1 MVQSLFRA
9 VGHVGAEVSGDGL
22 PCAAI
27 AASYRCLRSSYAS
40 RPLAVLR
47 VQSSTMTAGYFI
59 RQQRT
64 TVAAIQRLGDA
75 TCVAI
80 SLYLSQW
87 LVGQPLSDR
96 TAVIALVAAI
106 VFLVVGEVSGLYNQD
121 RSQSAD
127 RELLSV
133 VITWLSSLAVLA
145 VCSILT
151 RYGEQLARSS
161 IVSWALLST
170 TSIGLLRM
178 IVRVMAE
185 MLCARGWSVRRC
197 AIAGLNPLG
206 KQLAENAG
214 TNPACGLR
222 IDGFFDDRATQR
234 NLEEL
239 AVSQHQLG
247 RLEELVER
255 ARSGEFDTVFITLPM
270 RAEARIRW
278 LLEQL
283 GDTTANVYIIPDFFV
298 FELLHSR
305 WTQFGGLPSVSVFET
320 PLYGVDGWV
329 KRAFDLTVAFVG
341 LIAIAPVMIVCGLLV
356 KLSSPGPVFFRQR
369 RYGLD
374 GKEILV
380 WKFRSMRTCDN
391 GPVVVQASQGDPRI
405 TPIGRILRRTSLDEL
420 PQLFNVIE
428 GTMSL
433 VGPRPHASAHN
444 ERYRKLI
451 RGYMLRHKV
460 KPGITGLAQVEGFRG
475 ETETLDKMQKRVD
488 CDHRYIR
495 EWSVWLDLKILCRTL
510 LVVFKQEN
518 AY

>member
-1 MVQSLFRA
+1 MVKT
-9 VGHVGAEVSGDGL
+9 
-22 PCAAI
+22 
-27 AASYRCLRSSYAS
+27 
-40 RPLAVLR
+40 LAFFVH
-47 VQSSTMTAGYFI
+47 TMPAGFLI

-64 TVAAIQRLGDA
+64 GVAAVQRLCDA
-75 TCVAI
+75 ACIAI
-80 SLYLSQW
+80 SLYVSQW
-87 LVGQPLSDR
+87 LVGQSLSDR
-96 TAVIALVAAI
+96 TAVIALAAAI
-106 VFLVVGEVSGLYNQD
+106 VFLVVGEISGLYSQD
-121 RSQSAD
+121 RIQSAD
-127 RELLSV
+127 GELLGAV
-133 VITWLSSLAVLA
+133 VTWAASLALLA

-161 IVSWALLST
+161 IVGWALLST
-170 TSIGLLRM
+170 SSVGLVRMTLR
-178 IVRVMAE
+178 VLAE
-185 MLCARGWSVRRC
+185 SLCARGWAVRRC

-206 KQLAENAG
+206 KQLAENIRSQP
-214 TNPACGLR
+214 TCGLR
-222 IDGFFDDRATQR
+222 IIGFYDDRSAER
-234 NLEEL
+234 GANDLDAL
-239 AVSQHQLG
+239 GAPDHQSG
-247 RLEELVER
+247 RLEELVRR
-255 ARSGEFDTVFITLPM
+255 ARAGDFDTVFITLPM
-270 RAEARIRW
+270 RAESRIRW

-283 GDTTANVYIIPDFFV
+283 GDTTASVYIVPDFFV

-305 WTQFGGLPSVSVFET
+305 WTQLGGLPAVSVFET

-329 KRAFDLTVAFVG
+329 KRIFDLAVACIG
-341 LIAIAPVMIVCGLLV
+341 LLAIAPVMLACALSV

-391 GPVVVQASQGDPRI
+391 GPVIAQAIKDDPRI
-405 TPIGRILRRTSLDEL
+405 TPIGRFLRRTSLDEL

-495 EWSVWLDLKILCRTL
+495 EWSVWLDLKILLRTV
-510 LVVFKQEN
+510 LVVFKQQN